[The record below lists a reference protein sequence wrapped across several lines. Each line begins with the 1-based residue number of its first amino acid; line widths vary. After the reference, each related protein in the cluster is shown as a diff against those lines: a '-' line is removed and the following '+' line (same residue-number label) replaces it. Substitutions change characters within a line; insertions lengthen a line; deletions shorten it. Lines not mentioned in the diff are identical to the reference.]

1 MVPYIDVDSVEYVL
15 PEGFEV
21 EFIPEPSTIM
31 TPFGEYNSAFTRTGN
46 SIVYS
51 RQMKRFKGTYARER
65 YGEFIKFYKDI
76 CTADK
81 GQVILIKKEI

>member
-1 MVPYIDVDSVEYVL
+1 MEYVL

-21 EFIPEPSTIM
+21 EFIPEPSSFV
-31 TPFGEYNSAFTRTGN
+31 TPFGEYNSTYARRGN
-46 SIVYS
+46 TIVYS
-51 RQMKRFKGTYARER
+51 RQMKRFKGTYAREK

-76 CTADK
+76 SIADK